1 MCMRTSEDFVEMK
14 KFILFSMLTAAL
26 TVMALRPGDMIGKPE
41 FRLKWI
47 DCTPFKVGE
56 LTKEEQAVM
65 PPLRILVFM
74 FTRSEN
80 SSQIINM
87 LEQIR
92 LKYRGKV
99 MVAAVT
105 PDTEHD
111 AKIFHKANPDVRVRL
126 AVDSERKLTP
136 LFMAGSMLYPMGFIC
151 NAEGKVLW
159 NGEAVDLAEAVE
171 KIFRNQSN
179 VQDNRKV
186 SLLIDDMQQRMRTGE
201 IRPLKQVADKI
212 FKIDPV
218 NPTALRMLLFVMES
232 SGDIDG
238 AWKLISERIKASP
251 AALRLYYTALD
262 MIRRNPRLRN
272 QLPQIISGF
281 YRQNVNSTDFIAFT
295 ETVLLSFSSDAEALE
310 VVFGQMF
317 GKKKRPELS
326 AAENA
331 RYDMVRARLRYLV
344 GDLNGAMAY
353 QQKAVDAFKSAPQS
367 RGTVV
372 AQAQL
377 EFYRK
382 LKELRSK
389 VY

>member
-1 MCMRTSEDFVEMK
+1 MK
-14 KFILFSMLTAAL
+14 KFILFSMLTVAL
-26 TVMALRPGDMIGKPE
+26 PVMALRPGDMIGKPE

-56 LTKEEQAVM
+56 LTKEEKAVM

-87 LEQIR
+87 LEQLR
-92 LKYRGKV
+92 LKYRSKV
-99 MVAAVT
+99 MVAAIT

-111 AKIFHKANPDVRVRL
+111 AKLFHKANPDVRVRL

-171 KIFRNQSN
+171 KFFRNQSN

-201 IRPLKQVADKI
+201 SRPLKQVADKI

-232 SGDIDG
+232 GGNIDD

-251 AALRLYYTALD
+251 ATLRLYYTALD

-272 QLPQIISGF
+272 HLPQIISGF
-281 YRQNVNSTDFIAFT
+281 YSQNVNSSDFIAFT
-295 ETVLLSFSSDAEALE
+295 ETVLLSFSSDADALE

-317 GKKKRPELS
+317 GKKNRSEPS

-344 GDLNGAMAY
+344 GDLDGALRY
-353 QQKAVDAFKSAPQS
+353 QQSAVDAFKSAPQS
-367 RGTVV
+367 RGAVV

-377 EFYRK
+377 KFYRK

-389 VY
+389 KY

>member
-1 MCMRTSEDFVEMK
+1 
-14 KFILFSMLTAAL
+14 
-26 TVMALRPGDMIGKPE
+26 
-41 FRLKWI
+41 
-47 DCTPFKVGE
+47 
-56 LTKEEQAVM
+56 
-65 PPLRILVFM
+65 
-74 FTRSEN
+74 
-80 SSQIINM
+80 M

-171 KIFRNQSN
+171 KIFHNQSN

-295 ETVLLSFSSDAEALE
+295 ETVLLSFSGDADALE
-310 VVFGQMF
+310 VVFKQMF
-317 GKKKRPELS
+317 GKRKRPELS

-344 GDLNGAMAY
+344 GDLDGAVGY

-367 RGTVV
+367 RGAAV
-372 AQAQL
+372 ARVQL
-377 EFYRK
+377 NFYRK
-382 LKELRSK
+382 LKELRST